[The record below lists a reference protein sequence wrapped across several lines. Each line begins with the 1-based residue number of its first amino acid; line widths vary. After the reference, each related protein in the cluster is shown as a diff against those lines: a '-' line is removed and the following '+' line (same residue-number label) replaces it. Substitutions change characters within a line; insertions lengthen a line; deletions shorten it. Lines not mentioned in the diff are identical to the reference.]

1 VALVY
6 FMARPAVEAFAPSL
20 TATPESR
27 ETLVQR
33 CAIYGQ
39 ALIHAE
45 RERRKTA

>member
-1 VALVY
+1 
-6 FMARPAVEAFAPSL
+6 VEAFAPSL